1 MALAFSKK
9 WIRIYFPFYIV
20 YTHTLTC
27 MLYKRAIILSEEER
41 GEFER
46 RNLRPLT
53 ASDRVDNSQNVGKL
67 FIYKGEIHDKMYRA
81 WKKGFSSS
89 LRSTL
94 FFSHA
99 HPSSPHIY
107 TFGIKRKNMVR
118 RRRRNISGRGI

>member
-20 YTHTLTC
+20 YTYTLTC

-81 WKKGFSSS
+81 
-89 LRSTL
+89 
-94 FFSHA
+94 
-99 HPSSPHIY
+99 
-107 TFGIKRKNMVR
+107 
-118 RRRRNISGRGI
+118 

>member
-1 MALAFSKK
+1 
-9 WIRIYFPFYIV
+9 
-20 YTHTLTC
+20 

-81 WKKGFSSS
+81 
-89 LRSTL
+89 
-94 FFSHA
+94 
-99 HPSSPHIY
+99 
-107 TFGIKRKNMVR
+107 
-118 RRRRNISGRGI
+118 